1 MSYIYSSNFEK
12 DRLDTEKTEAAI
24 LARGGQI
31 VASGAKVALAILDEG
46 PAIVIMNGPKAGTQA
61 RLLKNGIGRPRDI
74 LGSVVPTM
82 TSPCAV
88 EPCDKSETG
97 KVYDLIGGEARLRE
111 VMAVILADISRQ
123 ISEQTASEMTREG
136 ATDLTDSLPADLPRA
151 WRDKAACL
159 DALTPWLECGHSSNV
174 GSDWAEVV
182 AFLTKDLGY
191 DVRNKIKVNE
201 RRLATHLVLATPG
214 LGKTHSVQALIEALP
229 GTAVVWVFQPTLRKA
244 GEFARDMAGSSRPI
258 RVFRGRGA
266 PVVEGSPDHMC
277 QRHALAAE
285 IAAKGL
291 SVKKT
296 LCGKGDKAGIGACQY
311 IATCAYQAQLR
322 SINEHAGG
330 GVFVMT
336 HASLTL
342 PPPFPDPH
350 LVIIDEDPSA
360 NLPRSITVNAEAMT
374 VICDWASTL
383 DEEGEST
390 PSHGRLNEAQDSD
403 FETGESEES
412 PEALLSTF
420 ERLQQGLA
428 TAAPLREIT
437 ASIDIAELEA
447 ALKMMRKLQRKMHS
461 GIQPAEHDQA
471 VRDVLE
477 ASVAPEMTGVQAML
491 SAILQ
496 EVRLFSAGKID
507 RTVFNGLSICVD
519 EAGLF
524 NSATAHRLER
534 TAIKPSVP
542 MIVLDGTADP
552 ILLGRAVRRKMTVWR
567 IDVQRQG
574 EVLQC
579 LSRGFSNAS
588 LAPATDYPLSASTI
602 EEREQLWQDLTIVL
616 RREVEKAP
624 KGVLVVSTLAVEN
637 EARRRQCCN
646 DLFGESLAWTH
657 FGATRGLNGF
667 TGRQTVVLIGR
678 KQPPAAAVQTLA
690 RAYFALDPEP
700 FDPLAIDYIVRRR
713 TLRSKTGQTSS
724 SIIQRHPDKR
734 VNRLLWQMREAE
746 VVQAIDRVRAVR
758 YPCRILILNAL
769 DLRRLDDNTNVQVMG
784 VPADLHLSWPELRNG
799 GNRAEIILAK
809 SGGLLPVAPKALAY
823 IAPDVF
829 PSVEAAKKWLNRTD
843 LDKALALHTE
853 YLVRFQVRP
862 IGQRG
867 ACWPLI
873 VDRRQFACP
882 VAARSACE
890 AMLGSSMASWDSGLL
905 ITTATAPTWV
915 SAAPHP
921 S

>member
-12 DRLDTEKTEAAI
+12 DNLDTEKTEAAI

-46 PAIVIMNGPKAGTQA
+46 PAIVVMNGPKAGTQA
-61 RLLKNGIGRPRDI
+61 MLLKNGIGRPRDI
-74 LGSVVPTM
+74 LGSVVPAM

-123 ISEQTASEMTREG
+123 ISEQIASEMTREG

-159 DALTPWLECGHSSNV
+159 DALTPWLECGRSSYV
-174 GSDWAEVV
+174 GSGWAEVV
-182 AFLTKDLGY
+182 AFLTNDLRY

-201 RRLATHLVLATPG
+201 GPLAAHLVLATPG

-229 GTAVVWVFQPTLRKA
+229 ETAVVWVFQPTLRKA

-285 IAAKGL
+285 IAANGL
-291 SVKKT
+291 SVKKV
-296 LCGKGDKAGIGACQY
+296 LCGKGNKAGIGACQY

-447 ALKMMRKLQRKMHS
+447 ALKMMRKLRRKMHS

-471 VRDVLE
+471 VRNVLE

-496 EVRLFSAGKID
+496 EVRLFSADKIA
-507 RTVFNGLSICVD
+507 RTVFNGFSICVD
-519 EAGLF
+519 EAGQF
-524 NSATAHRLER
+524 TSVTIHRLER
-534 TAIKPSVP
+534 TAIKSSVP
-542 MIVLDGTADP
+542 MILLDGTADP
-552 ILLGRAVRRKMTVWR
+552 VLLGCALRRRITVWR

-574 EVLQC
+574 EVVQC

-588 LAPATDYPLSASTI
+588 LVPAKDYPLSAAASTI
-602 EEREQLWQDLTIVL
+602 DERDQLWQDLTMVL
-616 RREVEKAP
+616 RREVKMAP
-624 KGVLVVSTLAVEN
+624 KGVLVVSTLAVEI
-637 EARRRQCCN
+637 EARRRQCCD
-646 DLFGESLAWTH
+646 DLLGERLAWTH
-657 FGATRGLNGF
+657 FGATRGLNIF

-678 KQPPAAAVQTLA
+678 KQPPAEAVQTLA

-700 FDPLAIDYIVRRR
+700 FDPSAVDYIVRRR
-713 TLRSKTGQTSS
+713 SLHSKTGQTSL
-724 SIIQRHPDKR
+724 SIIQSHPDKR

-758 YPCRILILNAL
+758 YPCRILMLNAL
-769 DLRRLDDNTNVQVMG
+769 DLRRLDDNTTIPALG

-799 GNRAEIILAK
+799 GNRAETILAA

-829 PSVEAAKKWLNRTD
+829 PSVGAAKKWLSRTD
-843 LDKALALHTE
+843 IDKALSLHAEHLT
-853 YLVRFQVRP
+853 RFQVRP

-867 ACWPLI
+867 ASWPLI
-873 VDRRQFACP
+873 VDRRQYSCP

-890 AMLGSSMASWDSGLL
+890 AMLGSRMASWDSGF
-905 ITTATAPTWV
+905 
-915 SAAPHP
+915 
-921 S
+921 